1 MKKFE
6 FSIREQI
13 TIERSLIE
21 KEVEIDER
29 IKYYTERLNTIKDVK
44 EIKEISVLL
53 GNRKEIKNNIKSV
66 LKKLLWV

>member
-21 KEVEIDER
+21 KEVEVDER

-44 EIKEISVLL
+44 EIKEISILL
-53 GNRKEIKNNIKSV
+53 GNRKEIKKNIKSV
-66 LKKLLWV
+66 LKKLL

>member
-1 MKKFE
+1 MRKFE
-6 FSIREQI
+6 FTIREQI

-66 LKKLLWV
+66 LKKLL

>member
-53 GNRKEIKNNIKSV
+53 GNRKEIKKNIKSV
-66 LKKLLWV
+66 LKKLL

>member
-1 MKKFE
+1 MRKFE
-6 FSIREQI
+6 FTIPEQI

-29 IKYYTERLNTIKDVK
+29 IKHYTERLNTIKDVK

-66 LKKLLWV
+66 LKKLL

>member
-13 TIERSLIE
+13 TIERALIE

-29 IKYYTERLNTIKDVK
+29 IKYYTERLNTIKDVT
-44 EIKEISVLL
+44 EIKEVSELL
-53 GNRKEIKNNIKSV
+53 RHRKEIKKNIKSA
-66 LKKLLWV
+66 LKKLL

>member
-53 GNRKEIKNNIKSV
+53 GNRKEIKKNIKSA
-66 LKKLLWV
+66 LKKLL

>member
-66 LKKLLWV
+66 LKKLL

>member
-1 MKKFE
+1 MRKFE

-66 LKKLLWV
+66 LKKLL

>member
-53 GNRKEIKNNIKSV
+53 GNRKEIKKNIKSV
-66 LKKLLWV
+66 LNKLL

>member
-1 MKKFE
+1 MRKFE
-6 FSIREQI
+6 FTIPEQI

-29 IKYYTERLNTIKDVK
+29 IKYYTERLNTIKGVK

-53 GNRKEIKNNIKSV
+53 GNRKEIKKNIKSV
-66 LKKLLWV
+66 LNKLL